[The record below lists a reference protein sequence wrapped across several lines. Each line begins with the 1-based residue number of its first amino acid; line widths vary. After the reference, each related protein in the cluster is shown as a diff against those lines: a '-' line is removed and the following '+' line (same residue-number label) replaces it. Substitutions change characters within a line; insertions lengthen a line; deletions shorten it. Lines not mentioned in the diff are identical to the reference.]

1 MSHVHDPVVYHPDR
15 AEILGVAKTA
25 PFAVAAA
32 LGWAVGMAWHLVV
45 LLATGIGMT
54 LGTVYLISR
63 HLAFAVAYGFLKGA
77 HIQLVPKDQVKRGPS
92 MPM

>member
-1 MSHVHDPVVYHPDR
+1 MAHVHDPVIYHPDR
-15 AEILGVAKTA
+15 HQILNLAKTI

-32 LGWAVGMAWHLVV
+32 LGWTVGFAWHTLV
-45 LLATGIGMT
+45 LLATGVGVV
-54 LGTVYLISR
+54 LGTTFLAAK

-77 HIQLVPKDQVKRGPS
+77 QIKLVPKNQGRNPS